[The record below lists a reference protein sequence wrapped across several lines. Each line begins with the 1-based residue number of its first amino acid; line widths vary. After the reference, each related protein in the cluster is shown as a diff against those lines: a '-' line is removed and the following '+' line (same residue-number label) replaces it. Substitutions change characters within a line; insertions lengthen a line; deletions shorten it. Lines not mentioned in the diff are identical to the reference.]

1 LQKAVKDRI
10 PLNACSL
17 EHVLWYH
24 LECPDYAKKFD
35 NPENQK
41 WLKRQM
47 YNILSVPYMNMRISE
62 MNEKKQ
68 KKVEITD
75 LKKKSEFVEYPEEI
89 FESSE
94 KSTGRQLT
102 DLLKNKEFKEKF
114 FEGVTYEKDPV
125 EESE

>member
-1 LQKAVKDRI
+1 
-10 PLNACSL
+10 
-17 EHVLWYH
+17 
-24 LECPDYAKKFD
+24 
-35 NPENQK
+35 
-41 WLKRQM
+41 M

-75 LKKKSEFVEYPEEI
+75 LRKKSKFVEYPEEI

-94 KSTGRQLT
+94 KSTDRQLT